1 MAQETGQILAQAQ
14 VASITCLTKILL
26 LISFG
31 LNLNLI
37 TLGLLGVSYLL
48 LPFISG
54 IFPDDISHF

>member
-31 LNLNLI
+31 LKLI
-37 TLGLLGVSYLL
+37 TWGILGVSYLL

>member
-31 LNLNLI
+31 LKLI
-37 TLGLLGVSYLL
+37 SWGILGVSYLL
-48 LPFISG
+48 LRFISG

>member
-31 LNLNLI
+31 LKLI
-37 TLGLLGVSYLL
+37 SWGILGVSYLL

>member
-31 LNLNLI
+31 LKLI
-37 TLGLLGVSYLL
+37 SWGILGA
-48 LPFISG
+48 
-54 IFPDDISHF
+54 

>member
-1 MAQETGQILAQAQ
+1 MAQETGQILAQTQ

-31 LNLNLI
+31 LKLI
-37 TLGLLGVSYLL
+37 SWGILGVSYLL